1 MGSRTFLV
9 SVLYGVA
16 SGLAVHHV
24 PRVVV
29 DGTVLLLF
37 LTSASF
43 FHWLLL
49 LVVVVVVVVVPCCC
63 SLSVRNTTATHNI
76 HTYVQCGLDLFS
88 VRFHWSISSSW
99 LAPQGIVTLYRYVV
113 QSDWIRLVFL
123 YTKLIVGGKH
133 SKYQMDYAIYLAD
146 CTCRSAHSLESIF
159 FNSIQ

>member
-1 MGSRTFLV
+1 VGWLSIMFQEWWLMERYYYCFSRLPLFSLV
-9 SVLYGVA
+9 IIA
-16 SGLAVHHV
+16 
-24 PRVVV
+24 
-29 DGTVLLLF
+29 
-37 LTSASF
+37 
-43 FHWLLL
+43 
-49 LVVVVVVVVVPCCC
+49 CCC

-123 YTKLIVGGKH
+123 YTKLIVGGKY